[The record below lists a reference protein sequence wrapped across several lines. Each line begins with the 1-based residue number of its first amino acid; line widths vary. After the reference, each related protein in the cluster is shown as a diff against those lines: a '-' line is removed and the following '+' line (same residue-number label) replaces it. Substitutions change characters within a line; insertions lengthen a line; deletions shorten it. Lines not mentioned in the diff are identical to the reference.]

1 MVLWSSWRTFILFVK
16 PRNPVATSVKV
27 SVNPHHTSTTT
38 TTKSLNYSFC
48 GLFISKDK
56 ICGSVEFSCKQ
67 PEVILTFSVFTRM
80 HCVYP
85 WSQTNLAEVFPFDY
99 FKSCYIY
106 LLLVFLF
113 CTLLCLFT
121 YFHYRL
127 LISRARR
134 QSVYEQ
140 NWEQQAKTLL
150 HSTMS
155 GQKHYRVTL
164 ELILVTFW
172 WRLNQNSVGSNN
184 VCELV
189 VQCGW
194 LYPVCVSS
202 ASTVGSCQIFWG
214 KKKFWVVQ

>member
-1 MVLWSSWRTFILFVK
+1 MLILTAPVQQQQPSLWIIVFVVCLFQKIKSVALWSFLVNSQKLF
-16 PRNPVATSVKV
+16 S
-27 SVNPHHTSTTT
+27 H
-38 TTKSLNYSFC
+38 
-48 GLFISKDK
+48 
-56 ICGSVEFSCKQ
+56 
-67 PEVILTFSVFTRM
+67 SVFTRM

-85 WSQTNLAEVFPFDY
+85 WSQTNLTEVFPFDY

-113 CTLLCLFT
+113 CTLLCLFA

-164 ELILVTFW
+164 ELILVTFL